1 MRTSFEQGAPKSLH
15 IVAVKRG
22 KKPTRAALSSLLTLL
37 LVVVLPACGG
47 GGDLILATTTS
58 TQDTGLLDVLIPMFE
73 GQSGYR
79 VKTIAVGSGQALAIG
94 ERGEADVLLT
104 HAPEAEEAFMA
115 AGHGANR
122 RLVMHND
129 FIIVGPAADPAGI
142 RGLAAAAEA
151 FRRIAERGSRF
162 LSRGDDSGTH
172 KKELEL
178 WEEVDIDPSGRGWYL
193 ETGIGMG
200 QTLFIAFD
208 KQGYTLSDRATY
220 LAFRPR
226 IDLAVLVEGD
236 PDLRNVYH
244 VIQVNPQ
251 KHASVNVK
259 GAQAFVEF
267 MVSSQVQK
275 IIGEFGVRE
284 YGQPLFIPDAHLGTA
299 PASAY

>member
-1 MRTSFEQGAPKSLH
+1 VGAILL
-15 IVAVKRG
+15 
-22 KKPTRAALSSLLTLL
+22 ALLIL
-37 LVVVLPACGG
+37 LVLAVLPACGG

-58 TQDTGLLDVLIPMFE
+58 TQDTGLLDVLISMFE

-172 KKELEL
+172 KRELEL

-208 KQGYTLSDRATY
+208 KQGYTLSDRGTY
-220 LAFRPR
+220 LAFRQR
-226 IDLAVLVEGD
+226 IDLEVLVEGD
-236 PDLRNVYH
+236 PDLLNIYH
-244 VIQVNPQ
+244 VIQVDPR
-251 KHASVNVK
+251 KHASVNAE
-259 GAQAFVEF
+259 GARAFVEF
-267 MVSSQVQK
+267 VVSPQVQEV
-275 IIGEFGVRE
+275 IGGFGVRE
-284 YGQPLFIPDAHLGTA
+284 YGRPVFIPDAHLETA

>member
-1 MRTSFEQGAPKSLH
+1 M
-15 IVAVKRG
+15 
-22 KKPTRAALSSLLTLL
+22 RAALPTLL
-37 LVVVLPACGG
+37 IVLVLVVLAACGG

-73 GQSGYR
+73 EQSGYR

-94 ERGEADVLLT
+94 ERGEADVLLA
-104 HAPEAEEAFMA
+104 HAPQAEEAFMA

-129 FIIVGPAADPAGI
+129 FVIVGPAADPAGI

-151 FRRIAERGSRF
+151 FRRIAEHGSRF
-162 LSRGDDSGTH
+162 LSRDDDSGTH

-208 KQGYTLSDRATY
+208 KQGYTLSDRGTY
-220 LAFRPR
+220 LAFRQR
-226 IDLAVLVEGD
+226 IDLEVLVEGD
-236 PDLRNVYH
+236 PALLNVYH

-251 KHASVNVK
+251 KHAGVNAE
-259 GAQAFVEF
+259 GARAFVEF
-267 MVSSQVQK
+267 VVSPQVQEV
-275 IIGEFGVRE
+275 IGGFGVRE
-284 YGQPLFIPDAHLGTA
+284 YGRPVFIPDARLETA